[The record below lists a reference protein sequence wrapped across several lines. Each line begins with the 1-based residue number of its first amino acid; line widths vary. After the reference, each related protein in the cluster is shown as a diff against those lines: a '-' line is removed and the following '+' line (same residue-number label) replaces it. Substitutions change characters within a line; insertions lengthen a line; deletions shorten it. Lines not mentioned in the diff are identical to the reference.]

1 MTKREIKAIL
11 KELIKTE
18 IKFKDPADKKY
29 YLDLLKEGDLDEFF
43 SQFEVAEIVNVEVF
57 DTINDLREEYEA
69 L

>member
-18 IKFKDPADKKY
+18 IEFKDLTDKKY

-43 SQFEVAEIVNVEVF
+43 SQFETAEIVNVEVF
-57 DTINDLREEYEA
+57 NTMNDLREEYEA

>member
-18 IKFKDPADKKY
+18 IKFKDPTDKKY
-29 YLDLLKEGDLDEFF
+29 YLDLLKDGDLDEFF
-43 SQFEVAEIVNVEVF
+43 SQFETAEIVNIEQL
-57 DTINDLREEYEA
+57 DIINDMREEYEA